1 MTLIDPDCLV
11 CAACRKPIGT
21 GPTRQV
27 DGVGLCHD
35 LCPITGRPRAVIVG
49 RWPNGSPEW
58 HAARANSLGGSE
70 IAAVLGLSP
79 YDSRFSLWHRKAGA
93 IGHVETTPE
102 MEWGTRLEPAI
113 CAKYFD
119 THPEHSDEEGPA
131 GTWAHPDRPW
141 QHANPDRLIYRLNDN
156 GTLTTIA
163 LLETKFSLF
172 GDGYGEAGTDQVPI
186 HVRTQALWYLDVL
199 GLDTATVAVLV
210 GGYDYREY
218 TVTYDPTEARQ
229 LVTAG
234 EQFLDDIANG
244 VRPDID
250 EHSATYDAVKEMHPD
265 ITGAEVELTDDT
277 ATGFIEAKHAEKAA
291 KDHARQA
298 TARVADEMG
307 DARRATWDGRTIAT
321 RQARG
326 DGTPYVV
333 VARGLTDIDVS
344 ADTWTDPEGEQDF

>member
-1 MTLIDPDCLV
+1 MT
-11 CAACRKPIGT
+11 
-21 GPTRQV
+21 
-27 DGVGLCHD
+27 D
-35 LCPITGRPRAVIVG
+35 LPITEPGTRPRAVLVG

-58 HAARANSLGGSE
+58 HAARAHSLGGSE

-79 YDSRFSLWHRKAGA
+79 YDSRFSLWHRKAGE
-93 IGHVETTPE
+93 IGPVETTPE
-102 MEWGTRLEPAI
+102 MEWGTRLETAI
-113 CAKYFD
+113 TAKFFD
-119 THPEHSDEEGPA
+119 EHPEHSDEDGPA

-141 QHANPDRLIYRLNDN
+141 QHANPDRLIYRLNEN
-156 GTLTTIA
+156 GTVTVVA

-172 GDGYGEAGTDQVPI
+172 GDGYGQPGTDEVPI

-199 GLDTATVAVLV
+199 GLDHATVAVLV

-218 TVTYDPTEARQ
+218 TITYDPDEAAQ

-234 EQFLDDIANG
+234 AAFLDDVANR

-250 EHSATYDAVKEMHPD
+250 DHTATYQAVKEMHPD

-277 ATGFIEAKHAEKAA
+277 AIAFIDAKHAEKAA
-291 KDHARQA
+291 KDRARQA

-307 DARRATWDGRTIAT
+307 NARRAVWNDRTIAT

-326 DGTPYVV
+326 DSTPYVV
-333 VARGLTDIDVS
+333 AARGLTPVDGTG
-344 ADTWTDPEGEQDF
+344 TWTDPDNGDTF